1 VKKSKM
7 VAIGVAGAAVLAL
20 APAANAANVRLWL
33 NGTDTPD
40 AVVQTAIAQFK
51 AQHPNDDVQLERQ
64 QWTGLVEKLTT
75 ALSSSDSPDVIELGN
90 TQAQTFEAAGA
101 LEDLSAQRAALGG
114 NDFLRSL
121 ADAGTYNRK
130 FYGVPYYAGARIVLY
145 RKDLLRKAGV
155 PVPKTLNQFI
165 QAGITLKQA
174 NAKTAGF
181 SGIYFPGKYWYAAL
195 PFIWSNGGDIA
206 VQKGDGQWVGT
217 LSSAGSQRG
226 LRQVKTIFDRANGAP
241 KDGDE
246 TKDYIAFCKN
256 QVAMLPAPGW
266 KVAQIL
272 NTKDGCPAMKNKI
285 GVFALPGT
293 QSGTT
298 APVFLGGSNIAISAK
313 SPNKALALDLVK
325 ILAGVEYQKTFA
337 ATGVIPAR
345 KAALTAVGGDA
356 VAKTQAKAAV
366 NSRFVPTS
374 EHWAGVEAS
383 QVLPDMLVTI
393 AKGGDVKAAAK
404 KADAA
409 ISSKLNG
416 SS

>member
-7 VAIGVAGAAVLAL
+7 AAIGVAGVAAMAL
-20 APAANAANVRLWL
+20 APAANAATVRLWL
-33 NGTDTPD
+33 NGSDTPD
-40 AVVQTAIAQFK
+40 AVVQTAVAQFK
-51 AQHPNDDVQLERQ
+51 QLHPNDDVQLERQ

-121 ADAGTYNRK
+121 ADAGTYNKR

-145 RKDLLRKAGV
+145 RKDLLRKSGV
-155 PVPKTLNQFI
+155 AIPKTLDQFVK
-165 QAGITLKQA
+165 AGIKLKQD

-206 VQKGDGQWVGT
+206 VQKDDGKWTGT

-246 TKDYIAFCKN
+246 SKDYIAFCKN

-266 KVAQIL
+266 KVGQIL
-272 NTKDGCPAMKNKI
+272 NTKDGCPGMKSKI
-285 GVFALPGT
+285 GVFALPGLRP
-293 QSGTT
+293 GTT
-298 APVFLGGSNIAISAK
+298 APVFLGGSNIAIPVKSA
-313 SPNKALALDLVK
+313 NKALALDLVR
-325 ILAGVEYQKTFA
+325 ILSDVPYQKTFA
-337 ATGVIPAR
+337 AAGVIPAR
-345 KAALTAVGGDA
+345 KAALSAVGGDA
-356 VAKTQAKAAV
+356 VAKTQAKAAG

-374 EHWAGVEAS
+374 ENWAGVEAA
-383 QVLPDMLVTI
+383 QVLPDMLVSI
-393 AKGGDVKAAAK
+393 ARGGDIGAAAK

-409 ISSKLNG
+409 IAAKLNA